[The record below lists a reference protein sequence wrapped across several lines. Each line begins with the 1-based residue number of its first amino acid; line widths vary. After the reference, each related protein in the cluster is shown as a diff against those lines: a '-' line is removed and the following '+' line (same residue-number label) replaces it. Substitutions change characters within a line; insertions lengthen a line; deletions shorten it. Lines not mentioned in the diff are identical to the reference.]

1 MRLLVDDGACGG
13 PRVVH
18 RHLLARHADA
28 DLAARHGD
36 DADAPAYAA
45 PGDRPLP
52 ARGADEHG
60 RGDDLHA
67 HVAHHG
73 LEQRHVADGPQGL
86 LLAHEEGGRRQA
98 RRGVRLLVGARLYPG
113 DAPAQALP
121 AGELALVGRQPGE
134 EPVGALVLALGLGA
148 PGRAQDQAEPGL
160 VGEPPRPLDPAP
172 PAAREGDERRHV
184 VGDEF
189 LGHAAED
196 PERLEQAREQVVG
209 RPPRGGD
216 EDVPAGVAQRRR
228 EHVEL
233 EDLAVRV
240 DHPDVLLPVELQ
252 LPARRGLEPGVGLG
266 GGGPE
271 NQPRPPA
278 PCGEGAVPGERRVV
292 VHMEQELVHRPLR
305 HPGQRRLLRGDVP
318 DALEGALPLRPPIR
332 GVRPLRPVPR
342 DRVPVHAVPPR
353 YVAEVRLR
361 PSSPVHVQLSHDVLL
376 HTRSLRGPALRQ
388 ERICVCAIGESA
400 FARMAAIR

>member
-1 MRLLVDDGACGG
+1 MALSSLLLVS
-13 PRVVH
+13 
-18 RHLLARHADA
+18 
-28 DLAARHGD
+28 
-36 DADAPAYAA
+36 
-45 PGDRPLP
+45 
-52 ARGADEHG
+52 
-60 RGDDLHA
+60 
-67 HVAHHG
+67 G
-73 LEQRHVADGPQGL
+73 LR
-86 LLAHEEGGRRQA
+86 
-98 RRGVRLLVGARLYPG
+98 
-113 DAPAQALP
+113 
-121 AGELALVGRQPGE
+121 
-134 EPVGALVLALGLGA
+134 
-148 PGRAQDQAEPGL
+148 GRAQDQAEPGL

-332 GVRPLRPVPR
+332 GVRPSDQYLATVCLSMPCLLAMSLKFGFAPAPLYMFSSPMTFLSIRAPSEGLP
-342 DRVPVHAVPPR
+342 
-353 YVAEVRLR
+353 YVESVFAFARLVKVRLR
-361 PSSPVHVQLSHDVLL
+361 EWRLFVSANGGMRLRDWLFL
-376 HTRSLRGPALRQ
+376 H
-388 ERICVCAIGESA
+388 
-400 FARMAAIR
+400 